1 MPWGMAGWFIIGII
15 LGCLTGMLPGLHSNT
30 LISILS
36 EIGIDET
43 SFAILIIA
51 IYPANLIVSFIPSI
65 FLGIPEDSTVI
76 AVLPG
81 QRMVLKGKGL
91 LALKTILLSSVFA
104 ALVSIVLFYPSLGF
118 FPIIYGFMR
127 PNMKYILLLL
137 SIILLAKTKKPHLS
151 LLIFLLAGA
160 LGYLS
165 LNSEMKD
172 PFLPM
177 FSGMFAITAMIN
189 YGKRRIPEQ
198 KDTNIDFGFL
208 KFSFLGVLL
217 GFFSDLIPGIGS
229 PSQVAVFATIF
240 MPMNT
245 LGYLATISSISIS
258 QAIFSLSSVAS
269 INKARVGA
277 IIWLSDY
284 IDIEKNLALL
294 LPLFLIGIT
303 VSVFI
308 VYLLRRKIGAMAS
321 LDLKEINWVLA
332 AYLII
337 ITFLLN
343 GVFGVVILVLGSI
356 LGLVTTKMKIER
368 TNLMGAIIVPT
379 LILLFR

>member
-1 MPWGMAGWFIIGII
+1 
-15 LGCLTGMLPGLHSNT
+15 
-30 LISILS
+30 
-36 EIGIDET
+36 
-43 SFAILIIA
+43 
-51 IYPANLIVSFIPSI
+51 
-65 FLGIPEDSTVI
+65 
-76 AVLPG
+76 
-81 QRMVLKGKGL
+81 
-91 LALKTILLSSVFA
+91 
-104 ALVSIVLFYPSLGF
+104 
-118 FPIIYGFMR
+118 
-127 PNMKYILLLL
+127 
-137 SIILLAKTKKPHLS
+137 
-151 LLIFLLAGA
+151 
-160 LGYLS
+160 
-165 LNSEMKD
+165 
-172 PFLPM
+172 
-177 FSGMFAITAMIN
+177 
-189 YGKRRIPEQ
+189 EQ

-343 GVFGVVILVLGSI
+343 GIFGVVILVLGSI

-379 LILLFR
+379 LILLF

>member
-343 GVFGVVILVLGSI
+343 GIFGVVILVLGSI

-379 LILLFR
+379 LILLF